1 MRIMQERLENERN
14 LFLTK
19 ENELEQAEK
28 NPLSQNYQLDTYE
41 AVQKKLELR
50 EMEDEYLVDERD
62 AVEGEVSDSDEEF
75 EAIIE
80 VDKLLKQLTE
90 LREQN

>member
-1 MRIMQERLENERN
+1 MQERLEQERN
-14 LFLTK
+14 TFLSK
-19 ENELEQAEK
+19 EKELEDAEQ

-41 AVQKKLELR
+41 AVQKKLEMR

-62 AVEGEVSDSDEEF
+62 AIEGEVSDSDEEF
-75 EAIIE
+75 ESIIE

-90 LREQN
+90 LREAN

>member
-1 MRIMQERLENERN
+1 
-14 LFLTK
+14 
-19 ENELEQAEK
+19 
-28 NPLSQNYQLDTYE
+28 
-41 AVQKKLELR
+41 
-50 EMEDEYLVDERD
+50 MEDEYLVDERD